1 MKLETHLKTNK
12 IKLWLC
18 HLGNIWIMSEL
29 NICQLLDLLELNT
42 IDVDER
48 IAEVAEIK
56 ASACTV
62 MVHLVLFY
70 LFLFSDYHSELKQ

>member
-1 MKLETHLKTNK
+1 
-12 IKLWLC
+12 
-18 HLGNIWIMSEL
+18 MSEL

-56 ASACTV
+56 ASARTV